1 VQGSKGAALHPEL
14 PWDRVA
20 AIIRKGMDSNC
31 DSYSGFR
38 NNWNAKGERSVTGLA
53 GYLQE
58 RGITDV
64 FLCGL
69 ARDVCVK
76 WTAEDGLAAGF
87 RIIFLWDATR
97 AVDPECNDQVRR
109 DLLERGIEIVNMNQ
123 LSM

>member
-1 VQGSKGAALHPEL
+1 MDPE
-14 PWDRVA
+14 
-20 AIIRKGMDSNC
+20 C

-38 NNWNAKGERSVTGLA
+38 NNWNAKGERPVTGLA
-53 GYLQE
+53 DYLQE
-58 RGITDV
+58 RGITEV

-87 RIIFLWDATR
+87 RVIFLWDATR

-109 DLLERGIEIVNMNQ
+109 NLLVRGAEMANISQ
-123 LSM
+123 LNL